1 MNETQRKLIRAT
13 EQLLREEGLA
23 RITTRKIA
31 QTAGISEGALYHYF
45 RDKAELL
52 DAVVQDKL
60 VNFQEV
66 LESLPLLVGQ
76 NTVSEN
82 LQLMMERAYETQIQI
97 VPFISLPFADQ
108 ELLVRSRE
116 ILKEREACPADK
128 IAALTAYLRA
138 EQRLERISA
147 GIDAE
152 AAAKLL
158 LASTFHAATLDQF
171 FAPDVSPEQ
180 VRQYIKATVQTLM
193 LGLEPRA
200 AANALPDRM

>member
-13 EQLLREEGLA
+13 EHLLREEGLA
-23 RITTRKIA
+23 RVTTRKIA
-31 QTAGISEGALYHYF
+31 QEAGISEGALYHHF

-82 LQLMMERAYETQIQI
+82 LERVLERAYEIQVQI

-116 ILKEREACPADK
+116 ILKEREACPANK

-138 EQRLERISA
+138 EQRLERLAA
-147 GIDAE
+147 GIDTE

-171 FAPDVSPEQ
+171 FAPDVTPEQ
-180 VRQYIKATVQTLM
+180 VRQQIKATVQTLM
-193 LGLEPRA
+193 IGLQPRA
-200 AANALPDRM
+200 TANALPDRM